1 MSGPA
6 ARRWLQI
13 GYQMPKDFSRGRR
26 IADQIQRELSEI
38 IRLELKDPR
47 VALITIT
54 DVEVTQDNSHAK
66 IFFTALGEPVQQEA
80 ATRALEHAAG
90 FLRSALAKRIQLRTV
105 PQLHFHYDISVERGV
120 RLSKLIDEAV
130 ADPAGKKPT

>member
-1 MSGPA
+1 
-6 ARRWLQI
+6 
-13 GYQMPKDFSRGRR
+13 MPKDFSRGRR

-80 ATRALEHAAG
+80 AAKALDHAAG

-130 ADPAGKKPT
+130 ADPKGKKSL